1 MSEETPPAS
10 PASPTSP
17 APPAPPPL
25 VPMPL
30 TILVVDDDLGTRLS
44 ISDYLDISGYSVI
57 AAENGQEALRL
68 VEQYQPHL
76 IVTDIAM
83 PEMDGYEL
91 IKRVRARPI
100 FRLLP
105 VIFLTAHTST
115 KERIR
120 GYQLGCDNYL
130 PKPFELEELGV
141 VIRALLERSQ
151 LIESEWRVR
160 LADTV
165 SDVSEGTSEAVV
177 IKSPPTLEISLT
189 QREREV
195 LDLLAEGLS
204 NIAIGD
210 HLHLSPRTVEKY
222 VSSLLRKTD
231 SNNRAELIRFALKN
245 HLIS

>member
-1 MSEETPPAS
+1 VSEETPPAS